1 MVQASEAWRANLRA
15 EYILSQ
21 VGGRGRRRCGG
32 EEDSDQR
39 CQARCPAIF
48 ISKIFSQKIWPKN
61 WGGSSNR
68 KFREWFVCGS
78 GPAPPR
84 PPFRQIKNTPVGL
97 PRGADFPGAAFGPH
111 WVGRLVTSFMP
122 GSATFLPHLTI
133 RLPAYD
139 AIAGVEAWAAG
150 GIWRSAEWAFR
161 RRISWRAGPGCGCN
175 YQPMRRCGAACGYS
189 AASDEFPCDFND
201 GPRRAFRQSPPSRP
215 ADCAAKTP
223 IVAAPFFK
231 TRACVFY
238 SSVISCPSPAL
249 PCCVPCP

>member
-78 GPAPPR
+78 RPAPPRPPFVQMKNTRGVFLSDGIPAPFRRPAAINRCWDIKRPFLLIYCEYCSFSQQHPLRLASAGVHYPNHFRPFCQKISQKNGGGSPIRNFGEGFARGAGPAPPR
-84 PPFRQIKNTPVGL
+84 PPFVQMKN
-97 PRGADFPGAAFGPH
+97 PRGSFFPP
-111 WVGRLVTSFMP
+111 
-122 GSATFLPHLTI
+122 
-133 RLPAYD
+133 
-139 AIAGVEAWAAG
+139 
-150 GIWRSAEWAFR
+150 
-161 RRISWRAGPGCGCN
+161 
-175 YQPMRRCGAACGYS
+175 
-189 AASDEFPCDFND
+189 
-201 GPRRAFRQSPPSRP
+201 AFRQRSRG
-215 ADCAAKTP
+215 ARQQ
-223 IVAAPFFK
+223 F
-231 TRACVFY
+231 
-238 SSVISCPSPAL
+238 
-249 PCCVPCP
+249 

>member
-68 KFREWFVCGS
+68 KFREWFVSGS

-84 PPFRQIKNTPVGL
+84 PPLVQMKNTPGGFFPRVGFS
-97 PRGADFPGAAFGPH
+97 RRHSARAIDH
-111 WVGRLVTSFMP
+111 WVGRSAAGYQFHAWVCHIL
-122 GSATFLPHLTI
+122 ATFDRPLV
-133 RLPAYD
+133 RRSDPASSCS
-139 AIAGVEAWAAG
+139 E
-150 GIWRSAEWAFR
+150 R
-161 RRISWRAGPGCGCN
+161 RAGPGCGVQRLASN
-175 YQPMRRCGAACGYS
+175 VGLSAGRRR
-189 AASDEFPCDFND
+189 DESPCDINGD
-201 GPRRAFRQSPPSRP
+201 PRSGLRLP
-215 ADCAAKTP
+215 
-223 IVAAPFFK
+223 
-231 TRACVFY
+231 TRVC
-238 SSVISCPSPAL
+238 
-249 PCCVPCP
+249 